1 MVVALGRATV
11 ENRTLFGQN
20 STGRPR
26 LSQPLC
32 QSPGRAYA
40 VGEKLR
46 TDFLELPQARQ
57 TFGVL
62 GSQSPGRWGFLHG
75 VNDQG
80 VAVGCTPYPHKLY
93 TEKPGL
99 TGPDL
104 VRLMLERCRTARQ
117 GVDLFGEMVER
128 YGQGV
133 FGGCPEES
141 AADHALFI
149 CDAHEAYGI
158 ETAAR
163 YWVYQEIQQV
173 RAESNLCTIRQDWDR
188 ISPGLGAHAIEHGWW
203 PGDGSKLDFSEA
215 LGASPVG
222 ASSALRRW
230 GRATLLLEQQNG
242 HIDTDFVRR
251 ILGDHYEGT
260 HFEVDPMANLQGPTP
275 LCQHGNAPGRF
286 PTAASMIAM
295 LDDRPDRLRFV
306 QCAFGPPC
314 LSVYFPV
321 FLEGLLPEPFIRVGP
336 EAVADTMNGRIYR
349 LNARLRS
356 QPQLWEAVR
365 GRMAELQDRFDDEAE
380 EFAVEGAALK
390 KRGEEVALEG
400 KATTFMQHNLE
411 AFDALLD
418 EFGSRQPIAEQSIL
432 FQG

>member
-1 MVVALGRATV
+1 V

-20 STGRPR
+20 SSGRAR

-32 QSPGRAYA
+32 QAPGRAYA
-40 VGEKLR
+40 AGEKIR

-57 TFGVL
+57 TLGVL
-62 GSQSPGRWGFLHG
+62 GSQAPGRWGFLHG

-80 VAVGCTPYPHKLY
+80 VAAGCTSYPHKIT
-93 TEKPGL
+93 TEKAGL

-104 VRLMLERCRTARQ
+104 VRLMLERCRSARQ
-117 GVDLFGEMVER
+117 GVELFSELVKHH
-128 YGQGV
+128 GQGA
-133 FGGCPEES
+133 FEGCPEES
-141 AADHALFI
+141 AADHGILI
-149 CDAHEAYGI
+149 CDAHEAYLI

-163 YWVYQEIQQV
+163 FWVYQEIQQV
-173 RAESNLCTIRQDWDR
+173 RAVSNLCTIRQDWDS
-188 ISPGLGAHAIEHGWW
+188 ISPGLGAHAIDRGWW
-203 PGDGSKLDFSEA
+203 PGDGSKLDFAEA
-215 LGASPVG
+215 LGANPVG
-222 ASSALRRW
+222 SASALRRW

-242 HIDTDFVRR
+242 HIDAEFLRR

-260 HFEVDPMANLQGPTP
+260 HFEVDPLANLQGPTP
-275 LCQHGNAPGRF
+275 LCQHAPAAC
-286 PTAASMIAM
+286 PTASSMIAA
-295 LDDRPDRLRFV
+295 LDERTDRLRVV

-314 LSVYFPV
+314 LSVYFPI

-349 LNARLRS
+349 LNLRLRRD
-356 QPQLWEAVR
+356 PQLWNAVR
-365 GRMAELQDRFDDEAE
+365 DRMAELQEEFDEAAE
-380 EFAVEGAALK
+380 EFASEGAALK

-400 KATTFMQHNLE
+400 KATTFMQQNLE

-418 EFGSRQPIAEQSIL
+418 EFGSRQPVVEQSIL